1 MLRLAHDSPSRTIIA
16 DVNLD
21 VEKSRIQLLT
31 DVLEMRNDLLE
42 ALDGTTREGLVRGG
56 GGGRPVF
63 IAVLAAG
70 GYEYT
75 VAVLGVLALGAV
87 VVPISK

>member
-1 MLRLAHDSPSRTIIA
+1 MLRLAHDAPSRTIIA

-21 VEKSRIQLLT
+21 MEKSRIQLLT

-42 ALDGTTREGLVRGG
+42 ALDGTTREGLVQGG
-56 GGGRPVF
+56 GKPVF